1 MIKRA
6 RTARDFLDTFHSG
19 TLEHRSEGEE
29 PLLDVD
35 FNEAFD
41 YLYEINFVWN
51 TRDIINYAI
60 TYIVNCIASVESA
73 SYMAEIVTTPRGNW
87 KA

>member
-41 YLYEINFVWN
+41 YLYEINFV
-51 TRDIINYAI
+51 
-60 TYIVNCIASVESA
+60 
-73 SYMAEIVTTPRGNW
+73 
-87 KA
+87 